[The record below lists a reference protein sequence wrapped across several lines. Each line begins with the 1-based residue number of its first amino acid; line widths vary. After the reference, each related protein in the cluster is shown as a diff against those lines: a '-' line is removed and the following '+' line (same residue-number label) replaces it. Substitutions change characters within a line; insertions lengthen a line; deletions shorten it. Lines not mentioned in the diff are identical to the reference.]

1 MKILLVEDEQKTLMG
16 IAKLIMDMP
25 AEYELA
31 GQARSGEEGLQK
43 AIALHPD
50 LIITDIQM
58 SKMSGLDMI
67 QELKERKLECRYI
80 ILSGYAEFSYARRAI
95 TLGSLDYLLK
105 PVTRQ
110 TLKEAL
116 DQVRKVMEEEER
128 KIALSS

>member
-16 IAKLIMDMP
+16 IVKLIMDMP

-58 SKMSGLDMI
+58 SKM
-67 QELKERKLECRYI
+67 
-80 ILSGYAEFSYARRAI
+80 
-95 TLGSLDYLLK
+95 
-105 PVTRQ
+105 
-110 TLKEAL
+110 
-116 DQVRKVMEEEER
+116 
-128 KIALSS
+128 